1 MPGMKSLL
9 KKYFGYD
16 EFRPLQEDI
25 VNRVLSGG
33 DCFVLMPTGGG
44 KSLCYQLPALKMPG
58 VALVISPLIA
68 LMKDQV
74 DVLRACGVSAE
85 FINSTLPQ
93 KQIENICDRIKNNE
107 VKILYVAPERFAL
120 AGFRDFLKNL
130 HISLIAVDEAHCIS
144 EWGHDFRPDYRH
156 LSLLKELFPNVPLV
170 ALTATATKRVRQ
182 DIINQL
188 RLKNAGVFVSSF
200 NRANLHVRVI
210 EKREAF
216 SKLVGLL
223 EGYRNE
229 PVIIY
234 CFSRRETEEIAAKL
248 QRRKFKARAYHAGL
262 NAKERSET
270 QESFIRDEVSVIA
283 ATIAFGMGIDKPDV
297 RLVVHYTY
305 PKTLEGYY
313 QEIGRAG
320 RDNLPSECVL
330 FYTYADT
337 RKHEF
342 FINKIQ
348 DDFLRRKAMEQLK
361 RVMEYA
367 ELSTCRKKYLLNYF
381 GEELKD
387 DDCGSCD
394 ICKPLFAKDISF
406 AALGNRSGNRQAD
419 FDAGIIAKKIL
430 SAVARLGNRFG
441 KNYVVDVLSGS
452 KNRKIPANG
461 HDKLSVYG
469 IVNDFSRIEMMQ
481 IISHL
486 IKIGYL
492 AKPEGLYPTLAITK
506 SGASFMR
513 GGGTMEMPTLK
524 TTEDARP
531 SRLPQKNNIRIE
543 YNKELFEKLRVLRKR
558 IADEIEVPPF
568 VIFGNAALQEM
579 ARCYPKNNEEFLRIN
594 GVGTVKLKQFGSQFL
609 AVINDFVKEND
620 TSTKKRII

>member
-1 MPGMKSLL
+1 MKNLL

-25 VNRVLSGG
+25 VNRVLAGG

-74 DVLRACGVSAE
+74 DVLRACGAAAE
-85 FINSTLPQ
+85 FINSTLSQ
-93 KQIENICDRIKNNE
+93 KQIEEICRRIKNNE
-107 VKILYVAPERFAL
+107 IKILYVAPERFAL
-120 AGFRDFLKNL
+120 AGFQDFLNDL
-130 HISLIAVDEAHCIS
+130 RISLIAVDEAHCIS

-156 LSLLKELFPNVPLV
+156 LSLLKELFPKVPLI
-170 ALTATATKRVRQ
+170 ALTATATKRVRE
-182 DIINQL
+182 DIISQL

-210 EKREAF
+210 EKKEAF
-216 SKLVGLL
+216 PKLVRLL

-234 CFSRRETEEIAAKL
+234 CFSRRETEEIAMKL
-248 QRRKFKARAYHAGL
+248 RKHKFKARAYHAGL
-262 NAKERSET
+262 SANERSEA
-270 QESFIRDEVSVIA
+270 QELFIRDEVNVIA

-320 RDNLPSECVL
+320 RDNLPSECIL

-348 DDFLRRKAMEQLK
+348 DTFLRRKTMEQLR

-367 ELSTCRKKYLLNYF
+367 ELNTCRKKYLLSYF
-381 GEELKD
+381 GEELQD
-387 DDCGSCD
+387 DNCGSCD
-394 ICKPLFAKDISF
+394 ICKPSFDKNFSSIKFFDSEKD
-406 AALGNRSGNRQAD
+406 SGQVD
-419 FDAGIIAKKIL
+419 FDAAIIAKKIL
-430 SAVARLGNRFG
+430 SAVARLKNRFG
-441 KNYVVDVLSGS
+441 KHYVVDVLSGS
-452 KNRKIPANG
+452 KSQKILANG
-461 HDKLSVYG
+461 HNKLSVYG
-469 IVNDFSRIEMMQ
+469 IANNFSRAELSE
-481 IISHL
+481 IIDRL

-492 AKPEGLYPTLAITK
+492 AKFEGLYPTLAITK
-506 SGASFMR
+506 SGAMFMQ
-513 GGGTMEMPTLK
+513 GDEKLTMPALKTLK
-524 TTEDARP
+524 HEVPEKELQNDNVKT
-531 SRLPQKNNIRIE
+531 K
-543 YNKELFEKLRVLRKR
+543 YNKELFEKLRVLRKQL
-558 IADEIEVPPF
+558 ADKAGVPPF

-579 ARCYPKNNEEFLRIN
+579 ACYCPKNDKEFLQIN
-594 GVGTVKLKQFGSQFL
+594 GVGAIKLKQFGNHFL
-609 AVINDFVKEND
+609 TIINDFVKAGEN
-620 TSTKKRII
+620 KN

>member
-1 MPGMKSLL
+1 MKNLL

-25 VNRVLSGG
+25 VNRVEGGG

-58 VALVISPLIA
+58 TALVISPLIA

-74 DVLRACGVSAE
+74 DVLRACGAPAE
-85 FINSTLPQ
+85 FINSTLSQ
-93 KQIENICDRIKNNE
+93 KQIEEICRRIKNNE
-107 VKILYVAPERFAL
+107 IKILYVAPERFAL
-120 AGFRDFLKNL
+120 AGFRDFLNGL
-130 HISLIAVDEAHCIS
+130 RISLIAVDEAHCIS

-156 LSLLKELFPNVPLV
+156 LSLLKELFPKVPLI
-170 ALTATATKRVRQ
+170 ALTATATKRVRE

-188 RLKNAGVFVSSF
+188 RLKNAGIFVSSF

-210 EKREAF
+210 EKKDAF
-216 SKLVGLL
+216 FKLTGLL

-234 CFSRRETEEIAAKL
+234 CFSRRETEEIAMKL
-248 QRRKFKARAYHAGL
+248 RRRKFKARAYHAGL
-262 NAKERSET
+262 SAKERNEA
-270 QESFIRDEVSVIA
+270 QELFIRDEVNIIA

-348 DDFLRRKAMEQLK
+348 DDFLRRKTMEQLK
-361 RVMEYA
+361 QVMKYA
-367 ELSTCRKKYLLNYF
+367 ELTTCRKKYLLNYF
-381 GEELKD
+381 GEELQD
-387 DDCGSCD
+387 NNCGSCD
-394 ICKPLFAKDISF
+394 ICKPSF
-406 AALGNRSGNRQAD
+406 VKNFSSIKSFDGGGKIEQAD
-419 FDAGIIAKKIL
+419 FDAAIIAKKIL
-430 SAVARLGNRFG
+430 SAAARLKNRFG
-441 KNYVVDVLSGS
+441 KHYVADVLSGS
-452 KNRKIPANG
+452 KNKKILANG
-461 HDKLSVYG
+461 HNKLSVYG
-469 IVNDFSRIEMMQ
+469 IANDFSRAETLE
-481 IISHL
+481 IIDHL
-486 IKIGYL
+486 VKIGYL
-492 AKPEGLYPTLAITK
+492 AKNEGLYPTLAITRL
-506 SGASFMR
+506 GAAFMQ
-513 GGGTMEMPTLK
+513 GNEKLIMPALK
-524 TTEDARP
+524 IAKDEARQKDFQNDDAD
-531 SRLPQKNNIRIE
+531 KIG
-543 YNKELFEKLRVLRKR
+543 YNKDLFEKLRALRKQL
-558 IADEIEVPPF
+558 ADKAGVPPF

-579 ARCYPKNNEEFLRIN
+579 ARHCPKNSEEFLQIN
-594 GVGTVKLKQFGSQFL
+594 GVGAVKLKQFGDQFL
-609 AVINDFVKEND
+609 AAINNFVKD
-620 TSTKKRII
+620 KK